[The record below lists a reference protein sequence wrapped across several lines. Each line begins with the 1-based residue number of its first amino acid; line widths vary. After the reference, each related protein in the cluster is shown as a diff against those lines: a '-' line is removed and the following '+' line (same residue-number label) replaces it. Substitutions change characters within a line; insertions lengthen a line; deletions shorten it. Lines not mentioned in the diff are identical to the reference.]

1 VRKESQASG
10 GAAAW
15 VPATAMA
22 VRRDARAAIGLF
34 DPAFVTYAQD
44 LDYCL
49 RARAAGWGVALLPD
63 VRVRHDLGGTI
74 GATSGA
80 VASRQDPRALF
91 VDLARWIGKTYPP
104 ARARSLC
111 HALEA
116 GTRVRL
122 IARGAARWTVAA
134 ERRAAWDHDTA
145 RYRAALAALR
155 DCAAF
160 RDGGGSGRTS
170 A

>member
-1 VRKESQASG
+1 
-10 GAAAW
+10 
-15 VPATAMA
+15 
-22 VRRDARAAIGLF
+22 VRRDVRAAIGLF

-49 RARAAGWGVALLPD
+49 RARAAGWRVALLPE

-91 VDLARWIGKTYPP
+91 LDLARWMGKTYPP
-104 ARARSLC
+104 SRARSLC
-111 HALEA
+111 RALAA

-122 IARGAARWTVAA
+122 IARRVGRWSVAA
-134 ERRAAWDHDTA
+134 EHRATWDRDTA
-145 RYRAALAALR
+145 RYRAALTALR
-155 DCAAF
+155 EQAVET
-160 RDGGGSGRTS
+160 GR
-170 A
+170 AKV